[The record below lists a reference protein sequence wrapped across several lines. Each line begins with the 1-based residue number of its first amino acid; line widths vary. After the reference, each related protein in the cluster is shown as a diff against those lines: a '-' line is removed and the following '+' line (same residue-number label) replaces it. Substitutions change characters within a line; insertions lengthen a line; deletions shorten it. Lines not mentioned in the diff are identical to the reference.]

1 MEFSSSVNFM
11 SSQFL
16 EKLCNYINISK
27 IELQIVIDNRI
38 KILKSMVDRNIKDSD
53 EIRNLLIDPRF
64 GYKELLNK

>member
-1 MEFSSSVNFM
+1 M

-16 EKLCNYINISK
+16 EKLCNYISISK

-38 KILKSMVDRNIKDSD
+38 KILKSMVDRNIKDSE